1 MTIVHPSRR
10 KVLVAGGALA
20 GAVAV
25 PFMAS
30 AQSPMVIKFSHVVA
44 DPTPKGQGALKFK
57 EVAEKKPRKYLE
69 ILEGYQ
75 RYVRL
80 ELAKRHALI
89 ESATDL
95 ERGTRDKLKRALKA
109 KYGDDLTTE
118 FKVSPELIGGL
129 RIKIGSDVW
138 DNSIQNR
145 IARLEDELIHA

>member
-1 MTIVHPSRR
+1 MKLSKEAR
-10 KVLVAGGALA
+10 K
-20 GAVAV
+20 
-25 PFMAS
+25 AS
-30 AQSPMVIKFSHVVA
+30 KTLFRGSFTNGKLDEAKVRTVV
-44 DPTPKGQGALKFK
+44 K
-57 EVAEKKPRKYLE
+57 ELAEKKPRGFLE

-95 ERGTRDKLKRALKA
+95 ERGTRDKLRRALKA
-109 KYGDDLTTE
+109 KYGDELTTE
-118 FKVSPELIGGL
+118 FKVSSELIGGL